1 MHDMPGR
8 YCWSCERRRPNER
21 FSRRSGRH
29 GVCRD
34 CYRAG
39 PLELAHRQAV
49 RNINRALGYGEFIPR
64 RHRSM
69 VERYLTHANE
79 RTRVYAAL
87 VIARDAEAR
96 RENARQQREEELAFE
111 AMVARDRAVAVAM
124 SEVARDADMP
134 SDDDLPF

>member
-1 MHDMPGR
+1 MR
-8 YCWSCERRRPNER
+8 
-21 FSRRSGRH
+21 

-39 PLELAHRQAV
+39 PLELAHRLAV
-49 RNINRALGYGEFIPR
+49 RNIDRALGYGEFIPR

-69 VERYLTHANE
+69 VERYLTHVDA

-96 RENARQQREEELAFE
+96 RESARQQREQELAFE
-111 AMVARDRAVAVAM
+111 AMAARDQHVAVVM
-124 SEVARDADMP
+124 SELAPSGANVP
-134 SDDDLPF
+134 SDDDLAF